1 MADVLIIGGGMP
13 GLLAAKALRDRGAD
27 VTVLDA
33 AASLPPASWAGG
45 GILSPLF
52 PWRYPDSVTALA
64 LPALAKYRALA
75 EEVVAAGGVDPQV
88 SCPGMR
94 VLDEPDTDAA
104 LAWCAR
110 QGVTVEQQ
118 DDTLW
123 LPDVGA
129 VRNPRMLKGLRRLNA
144 VLDIRQIAAHVS
156 AIEPIAGGYAV
167 HTPEKVFRAPQVV
180 VSAGFWS
187 RALLAPLGVEVDVT
201 PVKGQM
207 LLFRSPEPVP
217 NEIRLAPDGYLIPRD
232 RHTLVAGST
241 SEPGVS
247 DQRPQEAAYQ
257 QLAQVAARLWTPLTA
272 MLPAAQWAGIRP
284 GTARAAPLISEVP
297 DLPGL
302 FVCTGHY
309 RNGLVCA
316 PVSAELLA
324 DLVTGTVPRLSMEPY
339 SFSLSSS
346 SPP

>member
-1 MADVLIIGGGMP
+1 MADVLIVGGGMP
-13 GLLAAKALRDRGAD
+13 GLLAAKALRDRGAA

-33 AASLPPASWAGG
+33 AATRPPASWAGG

-52 PWRYPDSVTALA
+52 PWRYADSVTALA
-64 LPALAKYRALA
+64 LPALEKYRALA
-75 EEVVAAGGVDPQV
+75 EEIVAAGGVDPQV
-88 SCPGMR
+88 RCPGMR
-94 VLDEPDTDAA
+94 VLDEPEPEAA

-110 QGVTVEQQ
+110 HGVDVARQ
-118 DDTLW
+118 DGTLW
-123 LPDVGA
+123 LPHVGA

-144 VLDIRQIAAHVS
+144 SRDIRQVAASVS
-156 AIEPIAGGYAV
+156 AIVPTAGGYAV
-167 HTPEKVFRAPQVV
+167 HTPEQIFSAPQVV
-180 VSAGFWS
+180 VSAGFWT
-187 RALLAPLGVEVDVT
+187 RALLAPLGVDVDVM

-217 NEIRLAPDGYLIPRD
+217 DEIRLAPDGYLIPRD

-241 SEPGVS
+241 SEPGVL
-247 DQRPQEAAYQ
+247 DQRPREVAYH
-257 QLAQVAARLWTPLTA
+257 QLARVAARLWAPLGG
-272 MLPAAQWAGIRP
+272 LSPAAQWAGIRP
-284 GTARAAPLISEVP
+284 GTTRSAPLISEVP
-297 DLPGL
+297 GLAGL

-324 DLVTGTVPRLSMEPY
+324 DLVTGSVPCIPAEPY
-339 SFSLSSS
+339 SFSSS

>member
-13 GLLAAKALRDRGAD
+13 GLLAAKVLRDRGVD
-27 VTVLDA
+27 VTLLDA
-33 AASLPPASWAGG
+33 AAALPPASWAGG

-64 LPALAKYRALA
+64 LPALATYRALA
-75 EEVVAAGGVDPQV
+75 EEVVAAGGIDPQV

-94 VLDEPDTDAA
+94 VLDEPDPDAA

-110 QGVTVEQQ
+110 HGVTVEQQ
-118 DDTLW
+118 DGSLW
-123 LPDVGA
+123 LPDVGS

-144 VLDIRQIAAHVS
+144 VLGVRQTAAYVS

-167 HTPEKVFRAPQVV
+167 HTQEKVFRAPQVV
-180 VSAGFWS
+180 VSAGFWT
-187 RALLAPLGVEVDVT
+187 RALLAPLGVDVDVS

-232 RHTLVAGST
+232 HHTLVAGST

-247 DQRPQEAAYQ
+247 DQRPQQAAYQ
-257 QLAQVAARLWTPLTA
+257 HLAQVAARLWAPLATVP
-272 MLPAAQWAGIRP
+272 PAAQWAGIRP
-284 GTARAAPLISEVP
+284 GTARSAPLISEAP
-297 DLPGL
+297 GLPGL

-316 PVSAELLA
+316 PVSAALLA
-324 DLVTGTVPRLSMEPY
+324 DLVTGTTPCVPAGPY

>member
-13 GLLAAKALRDRGAD
+13 GLLAAKALRDRGAE

-33 AASLPPASWAGG
+33 AATYPPASWAGG

-52 PWRYPDSVTALA
+52 PWRYADSVTALA

-75 EEVVAAGGVDPQV
+75 EEIVAAGGVDPQV
-88 SCPGMR
+88 RCPGMR
-94 VLDEPDTDAA
+94 VLDEPEPEAA

-110 QGVTVEQQ
+110 HGVDVAQQ
-118 DDTLW
+118 DGTLW
-123 LPDVGA
+123 LPRVGA
-129 VRNPRMLKGLRRLNA
+129 VRNPRMLKGLRKLNDT
-144 VLDIRQIAAHVS
+144 LGIRQVAASVS
-156 AIEPIAGGYAV
+156 AITPTADGYAV
-167 HTPEKVFRAPQVV
+167 HTPEKVFRAAKVV
-180 VSAGFWS
+180 VSAGFWT
-187 RALLAPLGVEVDVT
+187 RALLAPLGVDVDIT

-207 LLFRSPEPVP
+207 LLFRSAEPVP
-217 NEIRLAPDGYLIPRD
+217 DDIRLAQDGYLIPRD

-247 DQRPQEAAYQ
+247 DQRPQEAAYRH
-257 QLAQVAARLWTPLTA
+257 LAHVAARLWAPLGA
-272 MLPAAQWAGIRP
+272 LSPAAQWAGVRP
-284 GTARAAPLISEVP
+284 GTTRSAPLISEVP
-297 DLPGL
+297 GLAGL

-309 RNGLVCA
+309 RNGIVCA

-324 DLVTGTVPRLSMEPY
+324 DLVTGAAPCLPAEPY
-339 SFSLSSS
+339 SFSSS